1 MMRYQNKP
9 RRATMQAVAGQQK
22 TALSQAIRDR
32 REELDLSQEDLARRL
47 DVSVQTVGRWERSEG
62 KKAAAFSRLEEI
74 AAALETT
81 AQALNAKAL
90 LIAGHPTEQAA
101 NEDDLRGLLLSMR
114 GQLADLQAKVA
125 RVETLQEAL
134 SKTLRRE
141 SPSQEDNG
149 NR

>member
-1 MMRYQNKP
+1 
-9 RRATMQAVAGQQK
+9 MQAVAGQQK
-22 TALSQAIRDR
+22 TALSQAIRNR

-81 AQALNAKAL
+81 TQALNAKAL
-90 LIAGHPTEQAA
+90 LIAGHPVDRAGD
-101 NEDDLRGLLLSMR
+101 EDDVRELLLSMR
-114 GQLADLQAKVA
+114 GQIADLQAKVA

-134 SKTLRRE
+134 SRTLKRE
-141 SPSQEDNG
+141 SPSPGDNG
-149 NR
+149 NP

>member
-1 MMRYQNKP
+1 M
-9 RRATMQAVAGQQK
+9 MQAMAGGQK
-22 TALSQAIRDR
+22 TALSRAIRDR

-47 DVSVQTVGRWERSEG
+47 DVSVQTVGRWERNEG

-81 AQALNAKAL
+81 SQSLNAKAL
-90 LIAGHPTEQAA
+90 LIAGHPTDQAA
-101 NEDDLRGLLLSMR
+101 GEDDLRGLLLSMR

-141 SPSQEDNG
+141 SPSPEDSG
-149 NR
+149 SP

>member
-1 MMRYQNKP
+1 
-9 RRATMQAVAGQQK
+9 MQAMAGGQK

-47 DVSVQTVGRWERSEG
+47 DVSVQTVGRWERNEG

-81 AQALNAKAL
+81 AQDLNARAL
-90 LIAGHPTEQAA
+90 LIAGHPVDRLGD
-101 NEDDLRGLLLSMR
+101 EDDVRELLLSMR
-114 GQLADLQAKVA
+114 GQIADLQAKVA

-134 SKTLRRE
+134 NKTLRRE
-141 SPSQEDNG
+141 SPSSGDTG
-149 NR
+149 NHRGH

>member
-1 MMRYQNKP
+1 
-9 RRATMQAVAGQQK
+9 MQAVAGEQK
-22 TALSQAIRDR
+22 TALSQAIRNR

-81 AQALNAKAL
+81 TQALNAKAL
-90 LIAGHPTEQAA
+90 LIAGHPVDQAED
-101 NEDDLRGLLLSMR
+101 EDDLRELLLSMR
-114 GQLADLQAKVA
+114 GQIADLQAKVA

-141 SPSQEDNG
+141 SPSPGDNG
-149 NR
+149 NP

>member
-1 MMRYQNKP
+1 
-9 RRATMQAVAGQQK
+9 MQAMAGAQK

-81 AQALNAKAL
+81 TQALNAKAL
-90 LIAGHPTEQAA
+90 LIAGHPVDQAA
-101 NEDDLRGLLLSMR
+101 DEGDVRELLLSMR
-114 GQLADLQAKVA
+114 GQIADLQAKVA

-134 SKTLRRE
+134 SKTLKRG
-141 SPSQEDNG
+141 SPSQGDNG
-149 NR
+149 NP